1 MAQAQG
7 SPWSWGSTGDAPL
20 GPESETWLCLA
31 KALVAHIL
39 LFFFFSCYSCEPEM
53 LSLGFLWH
61 CGGGIVVAIVG
72 IARDKRLFS
81 LLKAFNQH
89 ND

>member
-1 MAQAQG
+1 
-7 SPWSWGSTGDAPL
+7 
-20 GPESETWLCLA
+20 
-31 KALVAHIL
+31 
-39 LFFFFSCYSCEPEM
+39 M